1 MRKLG
6 RKPGEKLLLFRGC
19 LSTVSGRNTPTRF
32 QRILVTRTNK
42 EMLPKK
48 SHSYHRDTNET
59 RPCDTFY
66 WPVVVSP
73 RDTRT
78 KDASFGL
85 LVRLEQT
92 KKRNENKERK
102 RKEGGNGGKI
112 EEKEKGQEK
121 KVGPTQLCFSACAE
135 NVDELEPRGA
145 RYPVICLSTNHFQ
158 RPTGTTIF
166 VQRINYYIHAQSGD

>member
-1 MRKLG
+1 MVLTNSWPNKNGLKKGSGGNKIIFLEKWIYERLSGSVLNIEMRKLG

-32 QRILVTRTNK
+32 QRILVTRTDK

-73 RDTRT
+73 RHKNER
-78 KDASFGL
+78 
-85 LVRLEQT
+85 RLFRSSRAARANQ
-92 KKRNENKERK
+92 KEK
-102 RKEGGNGGKI
+102 RK
-112 EEKEKGQEK
+112 
-121 KVGPTQLCFSACAE
+121 
-135 NVDELEPRGA
+135 
-145 RYPVICLSTNHFQ
+145 
-158 RPTGTTIF
+158 
-166 VQRINYYIHAQSGD
+166 